1 MNIYLYSKTKL
12 QCFDVKKNGTKL
24 DFSKSLSVGIWAW
37 LEFMSFIFRVYSLW
51 CLSSHIPAIMLMANN
66 GFTRWKVKLFCQTSS
81 CWGSKVETEGTFS
94 INTEVFGKQTSS
106 LTVCFHVWQWVLWSV
121 ENGGKADL
129 QLIFKRN
136 TAVISSYF
144 MLFKTAERS
153 LNRSEA
159 LKAWETAHKSRKS
172 CDFWS
177 EPNISNWQ
185 QWWNH
190 KEKEKTKTK

>member
-1 MNIYLYSKTKL
+1 MSRKMGQNWIFPSPSVWEYEHDWSSCPLYSEFTHSDVSHHTSLPSCSWLIMDLPDGKWSYFAKPVAAEAAKL
-12 QCFDVKKNGTKL
+12 KL
-24 DFSKSLSVGIWAW
+24 REHFPSILKYLVSKPAVLLSVSMFG
-37 LEFMSFIFRVYSLW
+37 S
-51 CLSSHIPAIMLMANN
+51 
-66 GFTRWKVKLFCQTSS
+66 GF
-81 CWGSKVETEGTFS
+81 
-94 INTEVFGKQTSS
+94 
-106 LTVCFHVWQWVLWSV
+106 LWSV